1 MAVCDSKIANDFLL
15 DCANKPVAGL
25 ETYAVLINR
34 DDIDFDA
41 STFDATQINILKTL
55 VLKTGKKGYQV
66 QQMKNSFNGT
76 MWEQVEGDYINGTK
90 HVFAF
95 VNPDRTAKGKE
106 LDGLLLNG
114 KFVAV
119 IVNQTAPDNGK
130 FEVLGWNTGL
140 KVPTAKHDYVQTNG
154 VTVVTLASLEQEPD
168 PPYPFF
174 NTDLAT
180 TRTAFETLYATPA

>member
-41 STFDATQINILKTL
+41 STFDALQANILKTI

-140 KVPTAKHDYVQTNG
+140 KVPTAKHDYVQTSG

-180 TRTAFETLYATPA
+180 TRTAFETLYARPA

>member
-180 TRTAFETLYATPA
+180 TRTAFETLYATPV

>member
-41 STFDATQINILKTL
+41 STFDATQINILKTI